1 MIINNI
7 RGQWMLIDDNT
18 FINENY
24 FSLAI
29 VQDIVPVIAS
39 MQTLFNQD
47 LFMMTDNSI

>member
-7 RGQWMLIDDNT
+7 HGQWMLIDDNT

-39 MQTLFNQD
+39 MQILFRQD
-47 LFMMTDNSI
+47 LFTITDNSI